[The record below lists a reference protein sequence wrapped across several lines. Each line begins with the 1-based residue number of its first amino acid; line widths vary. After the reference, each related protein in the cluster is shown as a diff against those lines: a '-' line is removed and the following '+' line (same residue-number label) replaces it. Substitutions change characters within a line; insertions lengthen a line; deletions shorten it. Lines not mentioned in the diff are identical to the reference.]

1 MRVGPALGDKVSV
14 PAQQGCRLDDEVPEA
29 VAGDQSCESRQHRP
43 IRRLERRSV
52 DLAPKDRHLE
62 THDHDLDGE
71 IGVTAEDASDELG
84 RARTP
89 GRGTRGSGRQQLAAN
104 LASLL
109 ANRLHRRILRP

>member
-1 MRVGPALGDKVSV
+1 V
-14 PAQQGCRLDDEVPEA
+14 PAQQGCRLDEEVPEA

-71 IGVTAEDASDELG
+71 IGVTAEDASDELEDAPERPVEEREG
-84 RARTP
+84 QAD
-89 GRGTRGSGRQQLAAN
+89 SSLQLT
-104 LASLL
+104 LPFCLL
-109 ANRLHRRILRP
+109 IACIGVY